1 MEQLALNDFLQY
13 RFLSQPKFSPD
24 GKRAAF
30 VVSCCNE
37 EENCYESRLWLW
49 DGASLRQLTDLG
61 AEGRFFW
68 EDNTHLLFPAV
79 RSKAEKSAPK
89 PKTVS
94 PAITGWT

>member
-49 DGASLRQLTDLG
+49 DGAALRQLTDLG

-79 RSKAEKSAPK
+79 RSKAEKKRAEAK
-89 PKTVS
+89 AVS

>member
-37 EENCYESRLWLW
+37 EENCYES
-49 DGASLRQLTDLG
+49 D
-61 AEGRFFW
+61 
-68 EDNTHLLFPAV
+68 
-79 RSKAEKSAPK
+79 
-89 PKTVS
+89 
-94 PAITGWT
+94 